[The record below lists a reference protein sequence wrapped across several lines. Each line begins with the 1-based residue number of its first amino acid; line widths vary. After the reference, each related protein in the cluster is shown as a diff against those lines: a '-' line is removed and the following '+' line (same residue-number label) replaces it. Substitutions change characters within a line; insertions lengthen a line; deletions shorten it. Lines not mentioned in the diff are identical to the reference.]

1 MSLARMPSFPTIA
14 SVLDVLPKARL
25 AALGRAAG
33 VRLAA
38 SATREVQVQTLAD
51 SGCLDLG
58 GLLRALG
65 RDELKAACRAHGL
78 DDSGRARPEL
88 VARLLTAHGSDVEAP
103 PAAFS
108 PAGPPRQVPR
118 DGDVALV
125 RHRQYLVES
134 VVPPDEPGHATR
146 VALVGLDDDDQ
157 GRRLTVLW
165 ELELGA
171 RLLRP
176 EAHGLGPVARLD
188 PPRLFAAYLLALRW
202 HGVTA
207 AEGRLFQAPF
217 RAGIQLLHHQL
228 APLRRALD
236 LPRANLF
243 IADDVGLGKTIEAGL
258 VLQEL
263 ILRQRVDF
271 VLVLCPAAL
280 CLQWRDEMER
290 RFGLRFEIYNRA
302 FVARRRQERGFGI
315 NPWATHNRFVVSYQT
330 LRLPGHREPLLQHL
344 GEERFPKSLLVLDE
358 AHTVA
363 PASASRYAVD
373 SKLTELVRHLAPR
386 FENRLFL
393 SATPHNGHSNS
404 FSALL
409 ELLDPQRFTRGVP
422 VAPRQLDRVMVRR
435 LKSDLRRLGIKGYP
449 ERQVIQVELRAI
461 GGVWQ
466 ARERTADESGSGSPG
481 AWREVGPALPGGPNE
496 PAELALSRRLA
507 AYARLLAPAARRAR
521 LVLLHLQKRLLSSIP
536 AFAET
541 LELHA
546 RWVGEQG
553 REGRRLELA
562 AEREEPS
569 AMLAAGASED
579 DEDAPEEAEDERQK
593 AEVAAGSRGLRAPD
607 GEAAR
612 LLAEMRAIAGRA
624 RQGADAK
631 ALALLDW
638 IRRHQCPAV
647 GLERPAV
654 GPAGAAGPPSRAWSE
669 RRLIVFTEYADTK
682 RYLRQVLAA
691 AFAGTEDAG
700 RRIVELHGGLSD
712 EARAEVQRAWNAPP
726 GESPA
731 RLLLATDAARE
742 GVNLQG
748 ACADLFHFDV
758 PWNPARL
765 EQRNGRIDRALQPE
779 PVVRCRYFHLPER
792 AEDAVLA
799 LLVAKVERIRRELGS
814 LSAVLLERFAEVLE
828 EGIGEGTAA
837 ALEEAERLEGRTETV
852 AGELEAGRDD
862 LIRLKG
868 QIDEAGRIL
877 EASRRS
883 LAFEPAL
890 LRQVLDAGLE
900 LAEAAPL
907 AAAPPDP
914 AEPGIAAFALP
925 PLADSWQATLD
936 TLRPPRRPD
945 EPFWEWRRRPPQPV
959 TFEPL
964 ARMSGERVHLHLQHP
979 FVQRLLG
986 RLLAQGTGAHDL
998 ARVTALR
1005 NPHGHLPLVFAFGRL
1020 CLFGSGA
1027 ARLHDRLVSVAAPY
1041 FEGGGAG
1048 HLEPL
1053 GEAEERT
1060 AEAVLERLL
1069 RELGAAGT
1077 GGGGPGADLAPALAE
1092 RLRAAAAGTF
1102 AALWPHVEAEAEAL
1116 AHEAGRQLAERGAEE
1131 SAALSRLI
1139 EEQRAAILR
1148 TLRGGAQLAFD
1159 FGAGE
1164 NEKKQ
1169 RDQFED
1175 DRRHMEGRLAAIERE
1190 IETEPAQLERLYRVV
1205 LRRLEPVGLVFLWP
1219 EGRG

>member
-1 MSLARMPSFPTIA
+1 
-14 SVLDVLPKARL
+14 
-25 AALGRAAG
+25 
-33 VRLAA
+33 
-38 SATREVQVQTLAD
+38 
-51 SGCLDLG
+51 
-58 GLLRALG
+58 
-65 RDELKAACRAHGL
+65 
-78 DDSGRARPEL
+78 
-88 VARLLTAHGSDVEAP
+88 
-103 PAAFS
+103 
-108 PAGPPRQVPR
+108 
-118 DGDVALV
+118 VALV

-134 VVPPDEPGHATR
+134 VALPAAPGEATR

-157 GRRLTVLW
+157 GRRLEVLW

-176 EAHGLGPVARLD
+176 ETHGLGAVPRLD

-228 APLRRALD
+228 APLRRALE

-302 FVARRRQERGFGI
+302 FVARRRQERGFGV

-330 LRLPGHREPLLQHL
+330 LRLPAHREPLLQHL
-344 GEERFPKSLLVLDE
+344 GEERFPKSLLLLDE

-373 SKLTELVRHLAPR
+373 SQLTSLVRHLAPR

-422 VAPRQLDRVMVRR
+422 VAPKQLDKVMVRR
-435 LKSDLRRLGIKGYP
+435 LKSDLRRLGVTGYP
-449 ERQVIQVELRAI
+449 ERQVIQVELRAVD
-461 GGVWQ
+461 GVWQ
-466 ARERTADESGSGSPG
+466 ARERTAAEAGSPAQAPPPG
-481 AWREVGPALPGGPNE
+481 PWREIGPVLPAGEGAGAGPSTGPSAGPDE

-507 AYARLLAPAARRAR
+507 AYAAVLTPRSPRRVR
-521 LVLLHLQKRLLSSIP
+521 LVFLHLQKRLLSSIP

-546 RWVGEQG
+546 RSVGEWSE
-553 REGRRLELA
+553 EGRQLA
-562 AEREEPS
+562 LAPGPAEPPAEPADLAGTAEE
-569 AMLAAGASED
+569 D
-579 DEDAPEEAEDERQK
+579 DAPEEVEDERQRS
-593 AEVAAGSRGLRAPD
+593 EVAAGSRGLPNA
-607 GEAAR
+607 GAEAAR

-624 RQGADAK
+624 RHGADAK
-631 ALALLDW
+631 LLALLDW
-638 IRRHQCPAV
+638 IRTHQCPAV
-647 GLERPAV
+647 GLGRPD
-654 GPAGAAGPPSRAWSE
+654 GKEAGTSSGKEAGTLSRAWSE
-669 RRLIVFTEYADTK
+669 RRLIVFTEFTDTK
-682 RYLRQVLAA
+682 RYLRQALAA
-691 AFAGTEDAG
+691 ALAGSADPE
-700 RRIVELHGGLSD
+700 RRIVELHGGLPE
-712 EARAEVQRAWNAPP
+712 EARAEIQRAWNAPP
-726 GESPA
+726 ADSPA
-731 RLLLATDAARE
+731 RILLATDAARE

-779 PVVRCRYFHLPER
+779 PVVRCRYFYLPER
-792 AEDAVLA
+792 AEDVVLA
-799 LLVAKVERIRRELGS
+799 LLVSKVERIRRELGS
-814 LSAVLLERFAEVLE
+814 LSAVLLDRFATVLE
-828 EGIGEGTAA
+828 DGIGAGTAA
-837 ALEEAERLEGRTETV
+837 ALAEAERLEGRAETV
-852 AGELEAGRDD
+852 AEELEAGRDD
-862 LIRLKG
+862 LLRLKG
-868 QIDEAGRIL
+868 EIDGAGRIL
-877 EASRRS
+877 DASARA
-883 LAFEPAL
+883 LAFEPEL
-890 LRQVLDAGLE
+890 LREVVDAGLE
-900 LAEAAPL
+900 LAGAPPL
-907 AAAPPDP
+907 TVSAPDP

-925 PLADSWQATLD
+925 SLSDSWQATLD
-936 TLRPPRRPD
+936 TLRPPRGRD
-945 EPFWEWRRRPPQPV
+945 EAFWEWRRRPPQPV
-959 TFEPL
+959 TFRPL

-998 ARVTALR
+998 GRVTALR

-1020 CLFGSGA
+1020 CLFGAGA
-1027 ARLHDRLVSVAAPY
+1027 ARLHDRLVAVAAPF
-1041 FEGGGAG
+1041 FEGGGEG
-1048 HLEPL
+1048 HLVPL
-1053 GEAEERT
+1053 ERAEERT
-1060 AEAVLERLL
+1060 AEAALERLL
-1069 RELGAAGT
+1069 RELGAGGRAAGDT
-1077 GGGGPGADLAPALAE
+1077 ELAPALAE
-1092 RLRAAAAGTF
+1092 RLRAVAGGAF
-1102 AALWPHVEAEAEAL
+1102 AALWPHVQAEAEAL
-1116 AHEAGRQLAERGAEE
+1116 AHEASRQLAERGAEE
-1131 SAALSRLI
+1131 SAALARLI
-1139 EEQRAAILR
+1139 EEQRAAIGR
-1148 TLRGGAQLAFD
+1148 TLRQGAQLAFD

-1164 NEKKQ
+1164 ERQ

-1175 DRRHMEGRLAAIERE
+1175 DRRHMERRLAAIERE
-1190 IETEPAQLERLYRVV
+1190 IETEPAQLARLYRVA